1 MQPPRPDED
10 MVIATPELVAFSY
23 EIAGVGSRFV
33 AALLDLFVVIGI
45 GLLVVAVFAFL
56 ARLGGPFFVTVAI
69 YLALFSGFGLTYGY
83 FWFCEYV
90 FNGQTLGKRAAR
102 LRVVG
107 DNGEPISFS
116 QAGIR
121 NLIRFVDFLPG
132 WYAIGLITLFV
143 NGRGRRLG
151 DLAAGTV
158 VVRERKRV
166 RLQDLPVPVAQP
178 ASAAGFAGAPAPP
191 PPPSAVATSSWGP
204 MVDDAAAKRFLALY
218 MARRQV
224 LDPVIRAR
232 LAAQVEPLLKRAV
245 PEVLA
250 VHGPSAALDALAFRS
265 LPPTGPPTAPPGAP
279 PAPPPP
285 PGATSS

>member
-33 AALLDLFVVIGI
+33 SALLDLLVALAILVALGATAAFTAGATGNATIAVLVFVLG
-45 GLLVVAVFAFL
+45 AFA
-56 ARLGGPFFVTVAI
+56 
-69 YLALFSGFGLTYGY
+69 LTYGY
-83 FWFCEYV
+83 FWACEYA

-107 DNGEPISFS
+107 VGGEPITFS

-121 NLIRFVDFLPG
+121 NLVRFVDFLPG
-132 WYAIGLITLFV
+132 WYAAGLVCLFI
-143 NGRGRRLG
+143 NGRGQRLG
-151 DLAAGTV
+151 DLAAATV
-158 VVRERKRV
+158 VVRERRRV
-166 RLQDLPVPVAQP
+166 RLQDLPVPEAQP
-178 ASAAGFAGAPAPP
+178 GPRPAAPP
-191 PPPSAVATSSWGP
+191 PGGTWGP
-204 MVDDAAAKRFLALY
+204 LVEDQAAKRFLALY
-218 MARRQV
+218 ISRRPA
-224 LDPVIRAR
+224 LDPATRAR
-232 LAAQVEPLLKRAV
+232 LAGYVQPLLKRHV

-265 LPPTGPPTAPPGAP
+265 PPPVGPPSAPP

-285 PGATSS
+285 PPPPGQS